1 MTDYALLVLPAANA
15 VYADAAPWLTRVE
28 LGVFNTAALDGRLTD
43 IAEATLGGVPYV
55 RFSAD
60 ALSPDDIALISN
72 LSSLYALFELDGGAL
87 RPLDIKPLDR
97 LPGDLITIQRY
108 KGKTN
113 PYFTK
118 LLLNV
123 TLLARGRPREMTSQ
137 RLTVLDPL
145 CGRGTT
151 LNQALMY
158 GYDAAGMEIDAKDF
172 DAYRSFF
179 GTWLK
184 DHRFKHELDA
194 GEVRRDR
201 KTIGRRLHVAF
212 AGTKQAYKSGE
223 TQTLEVINADSARLP
238 DFFKSATFDA
248 VVADLPYG
256 VLHESRGQTGDAAR
270 RPLEMLA
277 ESLPGWVA
285 ALRPGGAIGMA
296 WNTKVASRERIV
308 EALTR
313 DDLELVDHGPNNPF
327 RHTVDQSITRDLIVA
342 RKRG

>member
-15 VYADAAPWLTRVE
+15 VYAEAAPWLTRVE

-55 RFSAD
+55 RFSAE
-60 ALSPDDIALISN
+60 ALDQGDIALISN
-72 LSSLYALFELDGGAL
+72 LSSLYALFELEGGAL
-87 RPLDIKPLDR
+87 RPMEIRPLDR

-123 TLLARGRPREMTSQ
+123 TLMALDRPRDMTA
-137 RLTVLDPL
+137 RKLKVMDPL

-158 GYDAAGMEIDAKDF
+158 GYDAAGMDIDAKDF
-172 DAYRSFF
+172 DAYRSFI

-201 KTIGRRLHVAF
+201 KTIGRRLQVDF
-212 AGTKQAYKSGE
+212 AGTKEAYKSGE
-223 TQTLEVINADSARLP
+223 TQRLEVVNADSASLP
-238 DFFKSATFDA
+238 TFFKPASFDA

-256 VLHESRGQTGDAAR
+256 VMHESRGQAGEAAR

-277 ESLPGWVA
+277 ESLPGWVG

-308 EALTR
+308 EALAR
-313 DDLELVDHGPNNPF
+313 DDLELVDHGPSNPF

>member
-15 VYADAAPWLTRVE
+15 VYAEAAPWLTRVE
-28 LGVFNTAALDGRLTD
+28 LGVFNTAALEGRLTD
-43 IAEATLGGVPYV
+43 IAEATMGGVPYV
-55 RFSAD
+55 RFSAE
-60 ALSPDDIALISN
+60 ALDQGDIALISN
-72 LSSLYALFELDGGAL
+72 LSSLYALFELESGAL
-87 RPLDIKPLDR
+87 RPMEIRPLDR

-123 TLLARGRPREMTSQ
+123 TLMALDRPRDMTA
-137 RLTVLDPL
+137 RKLKVMDPL

-158 GYDAAGMEIDAKDF
+158 GYDAAGMDIDAKDF
-172 DAYRSFF
+172 DAYRSFI

-201 KTIGRRLHVAF
+201 KTIGRRLQVDF
-212 AGTKQAYKSGE
+212 AGTKEAYKSGE
-223 TQTLEVINADSARLP
+223 TQRLEVVNADSASLP
-238 DFFKSATFDA
+238 AFFKPASFDA

-256 VLHESRGQTGDAAR
+256 VMHESRGQAGEAAR

-277 ESLPGWVA
+277 ESLPGWVG

-308 EALTR
+308 EALAR
-313 DDLELVDHGPNNPF
+313 DDLELVDHGPSNPF